1 MIMRQPVFAAT
12 LALLAGLLGSGAY
25 ADTLRCGSQLV
36 SVGDRAFEVERKCGA
51 PLHRDPIG
59 YTLGSYDRR
68 EYVVEE
74 WVYGPSNGMLSIL
87 RFEGNRLVA
96 IERRRER

>member
-1 MIMRQPVFAAT
+1 MIMRQSTLMAAFS
-12 LALLAGLLGSGAY
+12 LLASLLCGSVQ

-36 SVGDRAFEVERKCGA
+36 SLGDRAFEVERKCGA

-59 YTLGSYDRR
+59 YTLGPYDRR

-96 IERRRER
+96 IERRREH

>member
-1 MIMRQPVFAAT
+1 MIMRRLSLITLAT
-12 LALLAGLLGSGAY
+12 LTLSLLSMTVR
-25 ADTLRCGSQLV
+25 ADTLRCGSTLV
-36 SVGDRAFEVERKCGA
+36 GLGDRPFEVERKCGA
-51 PLHRDPIG
+51 PVHRDPIG

-68 EYVVEE
+68 EYMIEE